1 MFIKNLLNLWTISKK
16 IKMNT
21 IKIPTPLYWLI
32 SIVAL
37 LWNFMGVIA
46 YLGQAYMSDDALKM
60 LPEENQ
66 LYFSNVPAWVTAA
79 FAVAVFG
86 GFFASIGLVIR
97 KKWAYFLFVIS
108 FLALVT
114 QLVYNFFIQ
123 NYIEMSGSQMIIP
136 VISFIVALF
145 LIYFSKQKLQ
155 QGVLR

>member
-1 MFIKNLLNLWTISKK
+1 
-16 IKMNT
+16 MNT
-21 IKIPTPLYWLI
+21 ITKPTPLYWLI

-37 LWNFMGVIA
+37 IWNFMGIIA
-46 YLGQAYMSDDALKM
+46 YLGQAYISDDALKM

-86 GFFASIGLVIR
+86 GFLGAIGLIIR

-108 FLALVT
+108 FLAIVA
-114 QLVYNFFIQ
+114 QHVYNFFIQ
-123 NYIEMSGSQMIIP
+123 NYIEMTGSQIILP
-136 VISFIVALF
+136 IVTFITALF
-145 LIYFSKQKLQ
+145 LIYFSKQKSQ

>member
-1 MFIKNLLNLWTISKK
+1 
-16 IKMNT
+16 MNT
-21 IKIPTPLYWLI
+21 ITKPTPLYWLI

-37 LWNFMGVIA
+37 FWNFMGIIA
-46 YLGQAYMSDDALKM
+46 YLGQAYISDDALKM

-86 GFFASIGLVIR
+86 GFLGVIGLIIR

-108 FLALVT
+108 FLALVA
-114 QLVYNFFIQ
+114 QHVYNFFIQ
-123 NYIEMSGSQMIIP
+123 NYIEMTGSQMILPI
-136 VISFIVALF
+136 VTFIVALF
-145 LIYFSKQKLQ
+145 LIYFSKQKSQ

>member
-1 MFIKNLLNLWTISKK
+1 
-16 IKMNT
+16 MNT
-21 IKIPTPLYWLI
+21 ITKPTPLYWLI

-37 LWNFMGVIA
+37 FWNFMGIIA
-46 YLGQAYMSDDALKM
+46 YLGQAYISDDALKM

-86 GFFASIGLVIR
+86 GFLGAIGLIIR

-108 FLALVT
+108 FLALVA
-114 QLVYNFFIQ
+114 QHVYNFFIQ
-123 NYIEMSGSQMIIP
+123 NYIEITGSQMILPI
-136 VISFIVALF
+136 VTFIVALF
-145 LIYFSKQKLQ
+145 LIYFSKQKSQ

>member
-1 MFIKNLLNLWTISKK
+1 
-16 IKMNT
+16 MNT
-21 IKIPTPLYWLI
+21 ITKPTPLYWLI

-37 LWNFMGVIA
+37 FWNFMGIIA
-46 YLGQAYMSDDALKM
+46 YLGQAYISDDALKM

-86 GFFASIGLVIR
+86 GFLGAIGLIIR

-108 FLALVT
+108 FLALVA
-114 QLVYNFFIQ
+114 QHVYNFFIQ
-123 NYIEMSGSQMIIP
+123 NYIEMTGSQMILPI
-136 VISFIVALF
+136 VTFIVALF
-145 LIYFSKQKLQ
+145 LIYFSKQNSQ

>member
-1 MFIKNLLNLWTISKK
+1 
-16 IKMNT
+16 MNT
-21 IKIPTPLYWLI
+21 ITKPTPLYWLI

-37 LWNFMGVIA
+37 FWNFMGIIA
-46 YLGQAYMSDDALKM
+46 YLGQAYISDNALKM

-86 GFFASIGLVIR
+86 GFLGAIGLIIR

-108 FLALVT
+108 FLALVA
-114 QLVYNFFIQ
+114 QHVYNFFIQ
-123 NYIEMSGSQMIIP
+123 NYIEMTGSQMILPI
-136 VISFIVALF
+136 VTFIVALF
-145 LIYFSKQKLQ
+145 LIYFSKQKSQ

>member
-1 MFIKNLLNLWTISKK
+1 
-16 IKMNT
+16 MNT
-21 IKIPTPLYWLI
+21 ITKPTPLYWLI

-37 LWNFMGVIA
+37 FWNLMGIIA
-46 YLGQAYMSDDALKM
+46 YLGQAYISDDALKM

-86 GFFASIGLVIR
+86 GFLGAIGLIIR

-108 FLALVT
+108 FLALVA
-114 QLVYNFFIQ
+114 QHVYNFFIQ
-123 NYIEMSGSQMIIP
+123 NYIEMTGSQIILP
-136 VISFIVALF
+136 IVTFIAALF
-145 LIYFSKQKLQ
+145 LIYFSKQKSQ

>member
-1 MFIKNLLNLWTISKK
+1 
-16 IKMNT
+16 MNT
-21 IKIPTPLYWLI
+21 IKKPTPLYWLI

-37 LWNFMGVIA
+37 FWNFMGIIA
-46 YLGQAYMSDDALKM
+46 YLGQAYISDDALKM

-86 GFFASIGLVIR
+86 GFLGSIGLIIR

-108 FLALVT
+108 FLAL
-114 QLVYNFFIQ
+114 LVQHLYNFFIQ
-123 NYIEMSGSQMIIP
+123 NYIEMTGSQMILPI
-136 VISFIVALF
+136 VTFIVALF
-145 LIYFSKQKLQ
+145 LIYFSKQKSQ

>member
-1 MFIKNLLNLWTISKK
+1 
-16 IKMNT
+16 MNT
-21 IKIPTPLYWLI
+21 ITKPTPLYWLI

-37 LWNFMGVIA
+37 IWNFMGIIA
-46 YLGQAYMSDDALKM
+46 YLGQAYISDDALKM

-86 GFFASIGLVIR
+86 GFLGAIGLIIR

-108 FLALVT
+108 FLALVA
-114 QLVYNFFIQ
+114 QHVYNFFIQ
-123 NYIEMSGSQMIIP
+123 NYIEMTGSQMILPI
-136 VISFIVALF
+136 VTFIVALF
-145 LIYFSKQKLQ
+145 LIYFSKQKSQ

>member
-1 MFIKNLLNLWTISKK
+1 
-16 IKMNT
+16 MNT
-21 IKIPTPLYWLI
+21 ITKPTPLYWLI

-37 LWNFMGVIA
+37 FWNLMGIIA
-46 YLGQAYMSDDALKM
+46 YLGQAYISDDALKM

-86 GFFASIGLVIR
+86 GFLGAIGLIIR

-108 FLALVT
+108 FLALIA
-114 QLVYNFFIQ
+114 QHVYNFFIQ
-123 NYIEMSGSQMIIP
+123 NYIEMTGSQMILPI
-136 VISFIVALF
+136 VTFIVALF
-145 LIYFSKQKLQ
+145 LIYFSKQKSQ

>member
-1 MFIKNLLNLWTISKK
+1 
-16 IKMNT
+16 MNT
-21 IKIPTPLYWLI
+21 ITKPTPLYWLI

-37 LWNFMGVIA
+37 FWNFMGIVA
-46 YLGQAYMSDDALKM
+46 YLGQAYISDDALKM

-86 GFFASIGLVIR
+86 GFLGAIGLIIR

-108 FLALVT
+108 FLALVG
-114 QLVYNFFIQ
+114 QHVYNFFIQ
-123 NYIEMSGSQMIIP
+123 NYIEMTGLQMILPI
-136 VISFIVALF
+136 VTFIVALL
-145 LIYFSKQKLQ
+145 LIYFSKQNSQ

>member
-1 MFIKNLLNLWTISKK
+1 
-16 IKMNT
+16 MNT
-21 IKIPTPLYWLI
+21 IKKPTPLYWLI

-37 LWNFMGVIA
+37 FWNFMGIIA
-46 YLGQAYMSDDALKM
+46 YLGQAYISDDALKM

-86 GFFASIGLVIR
+86 GFLGSIGLIIR

-108 FLALVT
+108 FLAL
-114 QLVYNFFIQ
+114 LVQHLYNFLIQ
-123 NYIEMSGSQMIIP
+123 NYIEMTGSQMILPI
-136 VISFIVALF
+136 VTFIVALF
-145 LIYFSKQKLQ
+145 LIYFSKQKSQ

>member
-1 MFIKNLLNLWTISKK
+1 
-16 IKMNT
+16 MNT
-21 IKIPTPLYWLI
+21 ITKPTPLYWLI

-37 LWNFMGVIA
+37 FWNFMGIVA
-46 YLGQAYMSDDALKM
+46 YLGQAYISDDALKM

-86 GFFASIGLVIR
+86 GFLGAIGLIIR

-108 FLALVT
+108 FLALVA
-114 QLVYNFFIQ
+114 QHVYNFFIQ
-123 NYIEMSGSQMIIP
+123 NYIEMTGSQMILPI
-136 VISFIVALF
+136 VTFIVALF
-145 LIYFSKQKLQ
+145 LIYFSKQKSQ

>member
-1 MFIKNLLNLWTISKK
+1 
-16 IKMNT
+16 MNT
-21 IKIPTPLYWLI
+21 IKKPTPLYWLI

-37 LWNFMGVIA
+37 FWNFMGIIA
-46 YLGQAYMSDDALKM
+46 YLGQAYISDDALKM

-86 GFFASIGLVIR
+86 GFLGSIGLMIR

-108 FLALVT
+108 FLAL
-114 QLVYNFFIQ
+114 LVQHLYNFFIQ
-123 NYIEMSGSQMIIP
+123 NYIEMTGSQMILPI
-136 VISFIVALF
+136 VTFIVALF
-145 LIYFSKQKLQ
+145 LIYFSKQKSQ

>member
-1 MFIKNLLNLWTISKK
+1 
-16 IKMNT
+16 MNT
-21 IKIPTPLYWLI
+21 ITKPTPLYWLI

-37 LWNFMGVIA
+37 FWNLMGIIA
-46 YLGQAYMSDDALKM
+46 YLGQAYISDDALKM

-86 GFFASIGLVIR
+86 GFLGAIGLIIR

-108 FLALVT
+108 FLALAA
-114 QLVYNFFIQ
+114 QHVYNFFIQ
-123 NYIEMSGSQMIIP
+123 NYIEMTGSQMILPI
-136 VISFIVALF
+136 VTFIVALF
-145 LIYFSKQKLQ
+145 LIYFSKQKSQ

>member
-1 MFIKNLLNLWTISKK
+1 
-16 IKMNT
+16 MNT
-21 IKIPTPLYWLI
+21 ITKPTPLYWLI

-37 LWNFMGVIA
+37 FWNFMGIIA
-46 YLGQAYMSDDALKM
+46 YLGQAYISDDALKM

-86 GFFASIGLVIR
+86 GFLGAIGLIIR

-108 FLALVT
+108 FLALVA
-114 QLVYNFFIQ
+114 QQVYNFFIQ
-123 NYIEMSGSQMIIP
+123 NYIEMTGSQMILPI
-136 VISFIVALF
+136 VTFIVALF
-145 LIYFSKQKLQ
+145 LIYFSKQKSQ

>member
-1 MFIKNLLNLWTISKK
+1 
-16 IKMNT
+16 MNT
-21 IKIPTPLYWLI
+21 ITKPTPLYWLI

-37 LWNFMGVIA
+37 FWNFMGIIA
-46 YLGQAYMSDDALKM
+46 YLGQAYISDDALKM

-86 GFFASIGLVIR
+86 GFLGAIGLIIR

-108 FLALVT
+108 ILALVA
-114 QLVYNFFIQ
+114 QHVYNFFIQ
-123 NYIEMSGSQMIIP
+123 NYIEMTGSQMILPI
-136 VISFIVALF
+136 VTFMVALF
-145 LIYFSKQKLQ
+145 LIYFSKQKSQ